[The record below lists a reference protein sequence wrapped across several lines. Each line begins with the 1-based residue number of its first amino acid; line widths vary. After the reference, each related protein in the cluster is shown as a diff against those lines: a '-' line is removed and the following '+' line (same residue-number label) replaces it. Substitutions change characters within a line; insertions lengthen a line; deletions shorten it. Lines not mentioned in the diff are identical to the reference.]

1 MGLRPGKVHATA
13 AAAAEAGGGALLV
26 AGAATPLAAAAL
38 TGTMTVA
45 IDTVH
50 AAKGPWNQKGG
61 YEYNATLIAAVFAIT
76 ARRAGRALA
85 GPARVGHGVGD
96 RAARGGR
103 GGAAAMLR
111 WAHAVAAEQRSEPE
125 RERRTRTR
133 APARVRDRSMPRQI
147 RPGYRIDRSESSRA
161 CAAFARVTKFGPVA
175 TTSPCA
181 GRIP

>member
-61 YEYNATLIAAVFAIT
+61 YEYNATLIAALFAIT
-76 ARRAGRALA
+76 AHGPGALRWTGA
-85 GPARVGHGVGD
+85 SGARLGD
-96 RAARGGR
+96 RAARGGCGR
-103 GGAAAMLR
+103 GGGDAALGA
-111 WAHAVAAEQRSEPE
+111 
-125 RERRTRTR
+125 R
-133 APARVRDRSMPRQI
+133 AGV
-147 RPGYRIDRSESSRA
+147 
-161 CAAFARVTKFGPVA
+161 
-175 TTSPCA
+175 
-181 GRIP
+181 